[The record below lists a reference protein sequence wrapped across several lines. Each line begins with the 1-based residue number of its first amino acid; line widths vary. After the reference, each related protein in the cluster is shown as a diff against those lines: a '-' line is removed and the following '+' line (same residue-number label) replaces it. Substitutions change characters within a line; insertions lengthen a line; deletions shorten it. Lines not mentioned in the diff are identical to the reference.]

1 MHYAWSSI
9 APVFCAD
16 ESNQRIPIRMLE
28 IKLCANCK
36 RSLSKNDI
44 DSGHIEYQESG
55 KLLCKEC
62 FAMKTRREKGYEE
75 KDFIMESLLNELKNI
90 NRVLTYEPVSWLN
103 ILAAVIQCFVFG
115 SLIFA
120 YLNRNGDVH
129 AYLLLALVFQVMALT
144 FFVIK
149 K

>member
-1 MHYAWSSI
+1 
-9 APVFCAD
+9 
-16 ESNQRIPIRMLE
+16 MLE

-44 DSGHIEYQESG
+44 DSGHALYQEDG
-55 KLLCKEC
+55 KLFCREC
-62 FAMKTRREKGYEE
+62 LTIKTRKEKGYEE
-75 KDFIMESLLNELKNI
+75 KDFVLEALLNEVKSI
-90 NRVLTYEPVSWLN
+90 NRTLTYEPASWLT

-115 SLIFA
+115 SLVFA
-120 YLNRNGDVH
+120 YLNRNSDVH

>member
-1 MHYAWSSI
+1 
-9 APVFCAD
+9 
-16 ESNQRIPIRMLE
+16 MLE

-36 RSLSKNDI
+36 RSLSNNDI
-44 DSGHIEYQESG
+44 GSGYAVYQEGG

-62 FAMKTRREKGYEE
+62 IAMKTRKEKGYEE
-75 KDFIMESLLNELKNI
+75 KDFIMESLLNEVKNI
-90 NRVLTYEPVSWLN
+90 NRTLTYESVSWLN
-103 ILAAVIQCFVFG
+103 ILASVIQCFVFG
-115 SLIFA
+115 SLVFA
-120 YLNRNGDVH
+120 YLNRNSDVH

>member
-1 MHYAWSSI
+1 
-9 APVFCAD
+9 
-16 ESNQRIPIRMLE
+16 MLE

-36 RSLSKNDI
+36 RSLSKKDI
-44 DSGHIEYQESG
+44 DSGYAVYQEDG
-55 KLLCKEC
+55 RLICKEC
-62 FAMKTRREKGYEE
+62 SSLKIKKEKGYEE
-75 KDFIMESLLNELKNI
+75 KDFILESLLNEVKNI
-90 NRVLTYEPVSWLN
+90 NRTLTYETVSWLN
-103 ILAAVIQCFVFG
+103 IIAAVVQCFVFG

-120 YLNRNGDVH
+120 YLNCNGDVH

>member
-1 MHYAWSSI
+1 
-9 APVFCAD
+9 
-16 ESNQRIPIRMLE
+16 MLE

-44 DSGHIEYQESG
+44 DSGRAVYQEDG
-55 KLLCKEC
+55 KLLCREC
-62 FAMKTRREKGYEE
+62 LTTKIRKEKGYEE
-75 KDFIMESLLNELKNI
+75 KEFILESLLNEVKNI
-90 NRVLTYEPVSWLN
+90 NRTLIYEPASWLN
-103 ILAAVIQCFVFG
+103 ILASVIQCFVFG
-115 SLIFA
+115 SLVFA
-120 YLNRNGDVH
+120 YLHRNGDVH

>member
-1 MHYAWSSI
+1 M
-9 APVFCAD
+9 
-16 ESNQRIPIRMLE
+16 NQIREFQHDMLE

>member
-1 MHYAWSSI
+1 
-9 APVFCAD
+9 
-16 ESNQRIPIRMLE
+16 MLE
-28 IKLCANCK
+28 IKLCTHCK

-44 DSGHIEYQESG
+44 DAGRAITQESG
-55 KLLCKEC
+55 KLVCREC
-62 FAMKTRREKGYEE
+62 LTFLTKQEKGYEE
-75 KDFIMESLLNELKNI
+75 KDFIIESLLNEVKNI
-90 NRVLTYEPVSWLN
+90 SRTLTYEPASWLT

-115 SLIFA
+115 SLVFA
-120 YLNRNGDVH
+120 YMNRNGDVH

>member
-1 MHYAWSSI
+1 M
-9 APVFCAD
+9 
-16 ESNQRIPIRMLE
+16 
-28 IKLCANCK
+28 
-36 RSLSKNDI
+36 
-44 DSGHIEYQESG
+44 DSGRVVYQEDGSLFCG
-55 KLLCKEC
+55 EC
-62 FAMKTRREKGYEE
+62 FTIKIRKEKGYEE
-75 KDFIMESLLNELKNI
+75 KNFIMESLLNEVKNI
-90 NRVLTYEPVSWLN
+90 NRTLVYASVSWLN

-120 YLNRNGDVH
+120 YLNRSGDVH

>member
-1 MHYAWSSI
+1 
-9 APVFCAD
+9 
-16 ESNQRIPIRMLE
+16 MLE
-28 IKLCANCK
+28 IKLCASCK

-44 DSGHIEYQESG
+44 DSGRAAYQEDGS
-55 KLLCKEC
+55 LFCKEC
-62 FAMKTRREKGYEE
+62 FTMKTRKEKGYEE
-75 KDFIMESLLNELKNI
+75 KDFIMESLLNEVKNI
-90 NRVLTYEPVSWLN
+90 NRTLVYAPASWLN

-115 SLIFA
+115 SLVFA
-120 YLNRNGDVH
+120 YLNRESDAH